1 MVPKGVK
8 INPQKKRG
16 RETSGAT
23 TKSASMKR
31 AEKEKQLTRIYKRK
45 NERLDPLTGSGAC
58 HAIKIDSMPL

>member
-1 MVPKGVK
+1 MPKGVK

-16 RETSGAT
+16 RETNGVII
-23 TKSASMKR
+23 KSASLKG

-58 HAIKIDSMPL
+58 DAIKIFTMPL